1 MRRLVTWVFVFVVC
15 LVLSPGVWAAD
26 GAPADAVVTDLTVA
40 LAPLI
45 AAATAIER
53 LLEWFFNWVESAY
66 NGIFVSALGGVVGW
80 YRWAQDEWQAA
91 YDGLQAAAGK
101 LRSLRGAP
109 EPDANEIRS
118 WVNKTRE
125 FEAQLLAAETR
136 LQGLTKSPRYL
147 QIKQGLAVLIGLGLG
162 VTLSFSADLK
172 MFAMMGAGLDS
183 GLEFWD
189 RLVTGLAIGT
199 GSQPVHSLISLL
211 QQGHEALGRLRDMW
225 QRRGELLR
233 VEAAAGNMPPST
245 MVVSTTGETLP
256 SPDYARFQRQGLR

>member
-1 MRRLVTWVFVFVVC
+1 MRRLLTWIAVFVAC
-15 LVLSPGVWAAD
+15 LILAPEAWAAQGD
-26 GAPADAVVTDLTVA
+26 PGGSTVTDLTVT

-53 LLEWFFNWVESAY
+53 LLEWFFNWLESAY

-91 YDGLQAAAGK
+91 YDGLQAAAEK
-101 LRSLRGAP
+101 LRALRGAP
-109 EPDANEIRS
+109 EPDTNEIRA

-147 QIKQGLAVLIGLGLG
+147 QIKQGIAVLVGLGLG

-172 MFAMMGAGLDS
+172 MFSMMGVGLAS

-189 RLVTGLAIGT
+189 RLITGLAIGT

-233 VEAAAGNMPPST
+233 VEAAAGSTPPST